1 MESKKSYIP
10 IKVFV
15 SYLTLALLV
24 TTAGWFLY
32 NENKVFSETESVI
45 AHEKTMILKV
55 SNLLSNLYK
64 TESLA
69 RRTIQSNNEKDFIN
83 YTKQTDSL
91 KIEIDSLK
99 LLVSTKYQITL
110 LDSVKYLLSKKSNN
124 IKQLKSIKSKTT
136 EEVAVKNAIN
146 NLTKM
151 EISLRKLRI
160 EDLVQNPLAMG
171 SYQRNVLKKYVDYLN
186 QNIPDDS
193 TNTLSHK
200 ASDSILLASKTLLN
214 DVKKETQKRKEA
226 ANFQENK
233 LLQNELSISEQLRKI
248 LSIIE
253 TEIIINTSKNNYEKE
268 AALKKTN
275 QIVTSGAV
283 IGLLLTVFFSIL
295 ILNDFS
301 KTQSYKKQLE
311 IANAKTQKL
320 LKNRE
325 QLIST
330 VSHDLK
336 TPLST
341 IVGYTELLGNSEL
354 NKKQLYF
361 TKNIKGSS
369 EYISRLVNDLLDFT
383 QIEAGKI
390 TIDAIPFSL
399 NEIVNDV
406 SKSVQSIYE
415 QKPIDL
421 IIEVDEKLNNKIIGD
436 PFRLKQILINI
447 IGNAFKFTEKGTIKV
462 EAKINSENK
471 IIILKIEDSGI
482 GIQKDKQQLIFE
494 EFAQAD
500 ESIEK
505 NYGGTGLGLTISK
518 KIIEILGGKL
528 SLNSVFG
535 KGSVFEIEIPLLF
548 DNSLI
553 KKQIIINN
561 NKILTVVIID
571 DDINLLN
578 LTTEVLKQNN
588 YHTIPFTNAHDALNA
603 IKTVHFDF
611 IITDIQMPNMDGFAF
626 IEKLKNAN
634 ANYKNKPIIAVTG
647 KSDLDNETYTKA
659 GFTNV
664 VRKPYSPKN
673 LLNVINVI
681 FNKAQIMEDSVNE
694 NDPHEKNYS
703 LTSLKS
709 FLPNEGFALK
719 EVLNS
724 FIVNTNES
732 LASFEHSILI
742 KNKQDIKDL
751 SHRMCP
757 MFKQIEAKEISK
769 ILEDLELKDLSIVE
783 IENNFENLKDKIEIL
798 FDLFK
803 KEVF

>member
-15 SYLTLALLV
+15 SYLTLAMLV

-32 NENKVFSETESVI
+32 NENKVFSETESII

-69 RRTIQSNNEKDFIN
+69 RRTIQSNTEKDFVN

-110 LDSVKYLLSKKSNN
+110 LDSVKYLLSKKSDN
-124 IKQLKSIKSKTT
+124 IKQLKFIKSKST

-146 NLTKM
+146 DLTKM

-160 EDLVQNPLAMG
+160 EDLVQNPSAMG

-248 LSIIE
+248 LNIIE

-283 IGLLLTVFFSIL
+283 LGLLLTVFFSIL

-390 TIDAIPFSL
+390 TIDTIPFSL
-399 NEIVNDV
+399 NEVVNEV
-406 SKSVQSIYE
+406 AKSIQSIYE

-462 EAKINSENK
+462 EAKINHGNK
-471 IIILKIEDSGI
+471 TIIIKIEDSGI

-535 KGSVFEIEIPLLF
+535 KGSIFEIEMPLLF
-548 DNSLI
+548 DNSII
-553 KKQIIINN
+553 KKQPTTNN
-561 NKILTVVIID
+561 NKMLNVIIID

-588 YHTIPFTNAHDALNA
+588 YHTMAFNNAYDALEA
-603 IKTVHFDF
+603 IKVVHFDF
-611 IITDIQMPNMDGFAF
+611 IVTDIQMPNMDGFAF
-626 IEKLKNAN
+626 LEKLKNLN
-634 ANYKNKPIIAVTG
+634 TDYKNKPIIAVTG

-664 VRKPYSPKN
+664 VKKPYSPKN

-681 FNKAQIMEDSVNE
+681 FNKAQIMEDSVSE
-694 NDPHEKNYS
+694 NNHHEKNYS

-709 FLPNEGFALK
+709 FLPNGELALK

-769 ILEDLELKDLSIVE
+769 ILEDLELKDLSIEE
-783 IENNFENLKDKIEIL
+783 IEDNFESLKDKIDVL